1 MVVVDD
7 ISVINAKNANPEPRT
22 LLNSRNLHKN
32 EVEKTKQ
39 MNDECI
45 LCTSRI
51 KYKGNRIE
59 YKREDDRRLPYES

>member
-45 LCTSRI
+45 LCIVEPILNET
-51 KYKGNRIE
+51 
-59 YKREDDRRLPYES
+59 LFF